1 MTFEGTV
8 PEVPKTYPRDDFEE
22 SLNALRS
29 QPIASDVDGL
39 RNEIAA
45 FKETYPVDDY
55 DTFVDPFGRPFKVP
69 VMMDF
74 DRVKRS
80 SVYKALEM
88 LAVRNQALALML
100 EKKRVAD
107 AVAKHAS
114 EHGLEEFDCPIC
126 LDTVI
131 KISDDSIEY
140 FLCCGN
146 GICATCDEEMT
157 AKGKFEEDSTCPLC
171 RARKSQTQ
179 LHAHYPLTDC
189 G

>member
-126 LDTVI
+126 LDTFI
-131 KISDDSIEY
+131 RISEDSITY
-140 FLCCGN
+140 FSCCGN
-146 GICATCDEEMT
+146 GMCRSCHREME
-157 AKGKFEEDSTCPLC
+157 AKGKIKSCPLC
-171 RARKSQTQ
+171 RARKSQAPDSS
-179 LHAHYPLTDC
+179 HAAH
-189 G
+189 